1 MSGSITYRL
10 YGNAYSVTLAL
21 SAKFIADI
29 DYKTLQFCATR
40 FVPIACLYMQF
51 SANLKV
57 SLGNCSVRFM
67 TLAMSQTIPESTKL
81 CILVVDD
88 HEIVLGG
95 TIDLLKQHYPQAEIL
110 TAQTVDS
117 ALSQVK
123 LHMPDLIVLDL
134 SLPATSGSSA
144 QAESGV
150 QLLKTLMQTYPTL
163 NLTVQST
170 HVKALVRIRPE
181 IDRHKAGFTVA
192 DKNLSSKEML
202 TRVDWALK
210 GITHTKDIRRGRT
223 LEVKP
228 DWITVLK
235 LAFHEGLQ
243 DRAIAKR
250 MQVSERTVR
259 HYWTK
264 IQDVLEV
271 YPDEDK
277 QDGKNIRIQTEIRAR
292 EEGLID

>member
-1 MSGSITYRL
+1 M
-10 YGNAYSVTLAL
+10 
-21 SAKFIADI
+21 
-29 DYKTLQFCATR
+29 
-40 FVPIACLYMQF
+40 M
-51 SANLKV
+51 
-57 SLGNCSVRFM
+57 
-67 TLAMSQTIPESTKL
+67 LAMGQNAPEPVKL
-81 CILVVDD
+81 QILVVDD
-88 HEIVLGG
+88 HEVVLGG
-95 TIDLLKQHYPQAEIL
+95 TIDLLKRQYPQAEIL
-110 TAQTVDS
+110 TAQAVDA
-117 ALSQVK
+117 ALYQVEK
-123 LHMPDLIVLDL
+123 YAPDLVVLDL
-134 SLPATSGSSA
+134 SLPETQGGAA
-144 QAESGV
+144 QAEAGV
-150 QLLKTLMQTYPTL
+150 QLLKTLMQNYPTL

-170 HVKALVRIRPE
+170 HVKALVRVKPD
-181 IDRHKAGFTVA
+181 IDKHKGGFTVA
-192 DKNLSSKEML
+192 DKSLSSKEML

-210 GITHTKDIRRGRT
+210 GITHTKDIRPGRT

-228 DWITVLK
+228 DWLTVLK

-271 YPDEDK
+271 YPEEDK